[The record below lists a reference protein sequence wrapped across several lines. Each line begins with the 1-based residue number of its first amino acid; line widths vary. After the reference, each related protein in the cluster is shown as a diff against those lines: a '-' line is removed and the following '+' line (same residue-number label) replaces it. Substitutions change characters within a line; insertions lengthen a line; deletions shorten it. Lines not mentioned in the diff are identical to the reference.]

1 MTEPAPV
8 RRVARSIARACGGAL
23 LLVIVLLAGCI
34 NPNPERNPEPQEILV
49 SAAVSLREAFGEIA
63 PRYQAATGLKVV
75 FIFGGSGELARQIEF
90 GAPAD
95 VFASAGAREMDQLAA
110 KGAVDLQS
118 RADFAENT
126 LVVIVPAATDSPA
139 ASFFDLAQSKFERI
153 AIGNPQTVPAGH
165 YAEEA
170 LNNNRLSGK
179 VRTRLILAE
188 NVRQVLEYVA
198 SGEVDAGLV
207 YTTDV
212 AMARGRVKLL
222 AAAPQGTYGPIRYPI
237 AIVKNSPHHDAAR
250 KFLEMVLGADGQ
262 IALKKHGFAPVR

>member
-1 MTEPAPV
+1 MTERAPV
-8 RRVARSIARACGGAL
+8 RRVARSIARACSGAL
-23 LLVIVLLAGCI
+23 LLVTVSLAGCR
-34 NPNPERNPEPQEILV
+34 NHTADRNPEPREILV
-49 SAAVSLREAFGEIA
+49 SAAVSLKEAFGEIA
-63 PRYQAATGLKVV
+63 PRYQAATGVKVV

-95 VFASAGAREMDQLAA
+95 VFASAGELEMDQLAA
-110 KGAVDLQS
+110 KGLIDLQS

-126 LVVIVPAATDSPA
+126 LVLIVPAATDSPA
-139 ASFFDLAQSKFERI
+139 ASFSDLAQSKFERI

-170 LNNNRLSGK
+170 LKNNRLSDVVG
-179 VRTRLILAE
+179 RRLILAE

-207 YTTDV
+207 YSTDLS
-212 AMARGRVKLL
+212 MARGRVKVL

-250 KFLEMVLGADGQ
+250 KFLELVLGADGQ
-262 IALKKHGFAPVR
+262 LVLQKHGFAPVR